1 MRRDELAHLLRAAAT
16 IAGDGHI
23 LVVGSQAILGSHS
36 EEELP
41 EEAWIS
47 IEADLVFLD
56 PDNGRDKAEQV
67 DGAIGELSQFHARFS
82 YYAQGVDLTTA
93 SSRTAGRAAS

>member
-16 IAGDGHI
+16 IAGDGDI

-56 PDNGRDKAEQV
+56 RWPPVSRPPVAEADRPARGYRERTQNARRPAEDGRES
-67 DGAIGELSQFHARFS
+67 GWMTRGGL
-82 YYAQGVDLTTA
+82 
-93 SSRTAGRAAS
+93 

>member
-16 IAGDGHI
+16 IAGDGDI

-56 PDNGRDKAEQV
+56 RWPPVSRPQWPRLTVRLV
-67 DGAIGELSQFHARFS
+67 DTGNAR
-82 YYAQGVDLTTA
+82 
-93 SSRTAGRAAS
+93 RTHGGQPRTVARAAG